1 MTTDALVYSRPPD
14 VSVEIDGI
22 PPSKKNGQR
31 IMLRRGRGR
40 FVASSKAA
48 EVFEQHLRL
57 VARRLRS
64 LGANYVA
71 TRVTIDERAQRTRI
85 EVWDLGPQP
94 AKGRCDTKRDV
105 HNCADVVMD
114 ALQGAVFDDDRQAR
128 SVLTCYGAVPAASPL
143 RDPTD

>member
-1 MTTDALVYSRPPD
+1 MTDESLIYSRPPD

-22 PPSKKNGQR
+22 PPSKKNSQQ
-31 IMLRRGRGR
+31 IMKRGRRR
-40 FVASSKAA
+40 FVTSSDASK
-48 EVFEQHLRL
+48 VFEQHLRI

-64 LGANYVA
+64 LGANYIA

-94 AKGRCDTKRDV
+94 SKGRCDTKRDV

-114 ALQGAVFDDDRQAR
+114 ALQGVVFDDDRQAR
-128 SVLTCYGAVPAASPL
+128 VVMCRYGTVPQVASATK
-143 RDPTD
+143 DPTD